1 MLFFTY
7 NDDIIFLVII
17 MVTTTP
23 INSHI
28 GKRIKEYREAKGYTQ
43 EYMSKVLD
51 IAPNHYGR
59 IERGE
64 NSCTMSKLITICNLL
79 EITPNDLIG
88 EFIIN
93 DENQIFADYL
103 RLSLEDQAT
112 VSKFIK
118 FLLKG

>member
-1 MLFFTY
+1 
-7 NDDIIFLVII
+7 

-23 INSHI
+23 TNVHI

-88 EFIIN
+88 EFIISS
-93 DENQIFADYL
+93 ENQIFTDYSK
-103 RLSLEDQAT
+103 LSLEDQAT
-112 VSKFIK
+112 VFKFIK
-118 FLLKG
+118 FLLKK